1 MRHHL
6 QNCPVDY
13 NDSVE
18 QKLIHPK
25 LLPPIDPAPDRSQN
39 RSQYFTAAL
48 EGDHLRK
55 VSFSV
60 PVVAGVP
67 FIVPEYI
74 LTLKMLG
81 DHFMIGLLGDFHTHK
96 PIAIT
101 ATAEEAVRGEDGGAL
116 LSTKEMRRW
125 QCRAGSASDDE

>member
-1 MRHHL
+1 MAG
-6 QNCPVDY
+6 CPVDY
-13 NDSVE
+13 DDSVE

-67 FIVPEYI
+67 FIVPEYHSHVEDAGRPFHDWTAWRFSYAQAHCHHRHSRGGSEGRGWWSS
-74 LTLKMLG
+74 LVHEG
-81 DHFMIGLLGDFHTHK
+81 DETM
-96 PIAIT
+96 AM
-101 ATAEEAVRGEDGGAL
+101 
-116 LSTKEMRRW
+116 SRW
-125 QCRAGSASDDE
+125 